1 MLKDLEPEQ
10 LGLYWPIRSEFNAP
24 LAFAADAE
32 FATLALALPYARR
45 LPVEIHYRAWAVG
58 DPEIRDERGIPSST
72 GAVVVPEVVLIPCV
86 GFTRFGYRLG
96 YGGGYFDRWLALHPD
111 VTTIGV
117 AWSISEMPEGTFEPQ
132 AHDQTLTLI
141 VTEHGVV

>member
-1 MLKDLEPEQ
+1 MDLEPEQ

-24 LAFAADAE
+24 KAFADDAA
-32 FATLALALPYARR
+32 FATLALALPFARR
-45 LPVEIHYRAWAVG
+45 LPVEIHYRAWDASKPTV
-58 DPEIRDERGIPSST
+58 PDERGIPSSS

-86 GFTRFGYRLG
+86 GFTRSGYRLG

-117 AWSISEMPEGTFEPQ
+117 AWAISEMTEGTFEPQ
-132 AHDQTLTLI
+132 AHDQALTLI
-141 VTEHGVV
+141 VTEQGVV

>member
-10 LGLYWPIRSEFNAP
+10 LGLYWPVRSEFNAP
-24 LAFAADAE
+24 KAFAADAT

-45 LPVEIHYRAWAVG
+45 LPVEIHYRAWDG
-58 DPEIRDERGIPSST
+58 RDPKVKDERDIPSST

-86 GFTRFGYRLG
+86 GYTRTGYRLG

-117 AWSISEMPEGTFEPQ
+117 AWSISEMTDGAFEPQ
-132 AHDQTLTLI
+132 SHDRALTLI
-141 VTEHGVV
+141 VTEQGVV